1 MTDHS
6 TEAQTPARRTLTP
19 FFALALVLGT
29 LALGACNTMEGAGD
43 DLSAA
48 GDAMSD
54 SAEENRGY

>member
-6 TEAQTPARRTLTP
+6 TGVTTEKRRALTP
-19 FFALALVLGT
+19 FLALALLLGT

-54 SAEENRGY
+54 SAEDNKGY